1 MYSTLAVLQFEAKS
15 CILSHD
21 RKKAFKKGMM
31 LYYKRSYEIHLI
43 LEAGFV
49 KMPSA
54 SRTSSFLLFALYNRN
69 GSCLKNASRL
79 VCFSPGNATETL
91 LIKQL
96 SYFSL
101 FLSVSFSPHSRL
113 SFISWLFSASPRRAP
128 GCNLWLAM
136 SANITAQPKH
146 GRMTDRPFNMYWQ
159 TN

>member
-31 LYYKRSYEIHLI
+31 LYYKRSYEIQLI

-79 VCFSPGNATETL
+79 VCFSPGNATEAL

-101 FLSVSFSPHSRL
+101 SLFLFLHTL
-113 SFISWLFSASPRRAP
+113 ACLLFPGYFRRVP
-128 GCNLWLAM
+128 GERQA
-136 SANITAQPKH
+136 ATY
-146 GRMTDRPFNMYWQ
+146 D
-159 TN
+159 